1 MCGPLREASVVACNS
16 GVFGDRK
23 RDATAPRQH
32 KCNCADEVPAGF
44 ITRCS
49 TKKVINP
56 GKQVQLVKEWVSHT
70 DGGNEVCFQHNKNIT
85 SVIGMQT
92 RKLDA
97 TTVKER
103 LRSYH
108 QAILDGTIGDLMT
121 DKGTYAWFKVADR
134 PSRPSDGL
142 GPYKLM
148 PKVAGIFEISVE
160 DQTRLCTYLGIDSES
175 WDRAGSVVVDCFSW
189 WTTEKY
195 TRPPPLLQQLSPSFV
210 PLPSLTSLHP
220 RPSCLMA
227 DPNRISLHA
236 CQHAFRSSSSR
247 VLRQSHS

>member
-56 GKQVQLVKEWVSHT
+56 GKL
-70 DGGNEVCFQHNKNIT
+70 N
-85 SVIGMQT
+85 
-92 RKLDA
+92 A

-108 QAILDGTIGDLMT
+108 QAILDGAIGDLMT

-160 DQTRLCTYLGIDSES
+160 DQARLCTYLGIDSES
-175 WDRAGSVVVDCFSW
+175 WDRAGSVVVDCFDW

-195 TRPPPLLQQLSPSFV
+195 TGARMRRPSWKSF
-210 PLPSLTSLHP
+210 LKSSRCTTHICASSTKSLTTVGCATCTTASV
-220 RPSCLMA
+220 
-227 DPNRISLHA
+227 
-236 CQHAFRSSSSR
+236 SR
-247 VLRQSHS
+247 

>member
-56 GKQVQLVKEWVSHT
+56 GKL
-70 DGGNEVCFQHNKNIT
+70 N
-85 SVIGMQT
+85 
-92 RKLDA
+92 A

-108 QAILDGTIGDLMT
+108 QAILDGTIGDLKT
-121 DKGTYAWFKVADR
+121 DKGTYTWFKMADR

-160 DQTRLCTYLGIDSES
+160 DQARLCTYLGIDASR
-175 WDRAGSVVVDCFSW
+175 WDRAGSVVVDCFDW
-189 WTTEKY
+189 WTTEIY
-195 TRPPPLLQQLSPSFV
+195 TGAWMRGVVTGRPLS
-210 PLPSLTSLHP
+210 
-220 RPSCLMA
+220 
-227 DPNRISLHA
+227 
-236 CQHAFRSSSSR
+236 
-247 VLRQSHS
+247 